1 MSSFDPAGYIHQRPE
16 RARERYWVHAA
27 LLLLT
32 LVTTTVMGARLVDN
46 FQRNMAPFSDDDL
59 DAFARLIQQPSLV
72 LEGLPFSLTLVAI
85 LMAHEMGHYL
95 ACVYY
100 RIDASLPYFLPA
112 PTLIGTLGA
121 FIRIRSSIGTRK
133 ELFDV
138 GIAGPIAGFVF
149 LLPAL
154 FIGVA
159 YSKVIPEINLRGDL
173 AFGVPPL
180 LGLAQQWLFPGTAE
194 ADVYLHPVGR
204 AAWVGLLA
212 TALNLLPIGQ
222 LDGGHILYAYA
233 GRWHKRLTYLFL
245 ALLIPLGVVYSVSW
259 IVWAVILFLFARK
272 HPRIHD
278 REPLGGTRAVL
289 ALLSVAIFLCAFTV
303 TPISILDVPTGQ

>member
-1 MSSFDPAGYIHQRPE
+1 MSSVEPAVFP
-16 RARERYWVHAA
+16 HATVA
-27 LLLLT
+27 QGRRRLWLQVLLFCLT
-32 LVTTTVMGARLVDN
+32 LITTTMMGARLVDN
-46 FQRNMAPFSDDDL
+46 FARNVPPFSDDDL
-59 DAFARLIQQPSLV
+59 DAFARLLHQPTLL
-72 LEGLPFSLTLVAI
+72 LEGLPFSLTLMTI

-121 FIRIRSSIGTRK
+121 FIRIRSPISTRR

-138 GIAGPIAGFVF
+138 GVAGPIAGFVF

-159 YSKVIPEINLRGDL
+159 YSKIIPDINLRGEIY
-173 AFGVPPL
+173 FGVPL
-180 LGLAQQWLFPGTAE
+180 LQNFAQQLLFPGMPA
-194 ADVYLHPVGR
+194 ADLYLHPIGR

-222 LDGGHILYAYA
+222 LDGGHILYSFL
-233 GRWHKRLTYLFL
+233 GRWHRTLTHVFI
-245 ALLIPLGVVYSVSW
+245 ALLIPIGIVYSLSW
-259 IVWAVILFLFARK
+259 IVWAVLLFLFARK
-272 HPRIHD
+272 HPSIHD
-278 REPLGGTRAVL
+278 RLPLGLGRVVLAVL
-289 ALLSVAIFLCAFTV
+289 SLFIFVAAFSLS
-303 TPISILDVPTGQ
+303 PIRMLDIPTGQ

>member
-1 MSSFDPAGYIHQRPE
+1 M
-16 RARERYWVHAA
+16 
-27 LLLLT
+27 T
-32 LVTTTVMGARLVDN
+32 LFTTTVMGARLVNN
-46 FQRNMAPFSDDDL
+46 FAHNLPPFSDDDL
-59 DAFARLIQQPSLV
+59 DAFARLLNNPAL
-72 LEGLPFSLTLVAI
+72 LLDGLPFSLTLMAI

-121 FIRIRSSIGTRK
+121 FIHIRSPISTRR

-138 GIAGPIAGFVF
+138 GVAGPLAGFVF

-159 YSKVIPEINLRGDL
+159 YSKVIPDINLRGEL
-173 AFGVPPL
+173 HFGVPAL
-180 LGLAQQWLFPGTAE
+180 QNFAQQLLFPGIPAN
-194 ADVYLHPVGR
+194 DLYLHPIGR

-222 LDGGHILYAYA
+222 LDGGHILYSFF
-233 GRWHKRLTYLFL
+233 GRWHKTLTHIFIVI
-245 ALLIPLGVVYSVSW
+245 LIPIGIVYSLSW
-259 IVWAVILFLFARK
+259 IVWAVLLFLFARK
-272 HPRIHD
+272 HPSIHD
-278 REPLGGTRAVL
+278 RLPLGPARAALAVL
-289 ALLSVAIFLCAFTV
+289 SLAIFVAAFSLS
-303 TPISILDVPTGQ
+303 PIRILDIPTGQ